1 MQWTG
6 CSRLGV
12 ALGLSVLA
20 HAALIFGLVL
30 RPPAPAA
37 QLGPRSI
44 EARLEPWAADRQL
57 AALEQ
62 AAPAELPD
70 AVPPAPPP
78 ELPPEPAAE
87 IEASPGAG
95 GDEREASILPEI
107 ESEAAI
113 DDTWY
118 PAKQLDVL
126 PVALAEVEPRYPELA
141 SAQSVGGEV
150 TLLLLVDEMGEVQE
164 RSVVEADPP
173 GVFDGAALD
182 AFRDVR
188 FQPARKNGRNVRS
201 RVLVTLSFNPEPL
214 VREEALSAPED
225 QP

>member
-12 ALGLSVLA
+12 ALGLSVLT
-20 HAALIFGLVL
+20 HAALVFGLVL

-44 EARLEPWAADRQL
+44 EARLEPWAAEQQP

-62 AAPAELPD
+62 AAPADLPD
-70 AVPPAPPP
+70 AVLAAA
-78 ELPPEPAAE
+78 PPEPPAE
-87 IEASPGAG
+87 TAASPGAG
-95 GDEREASILPEI
+95 GEEREASILPEI

-126 PVALAEVEPRYPELA
+126 PVALAEVEPRYPEQA

-188 FQPARKNGRNVRS
+188 FQPARRDGRNVRS
-201 RVLVTLSFNPEPL
+201 RVLVTLSFNPETI
-214 VREEALSAPED
+214 VREEVLSAPEER
-225 QP
+225 P